1 MDKRACA
8 KRGVEMWKNWFGAK
22 DEKRA
27 VEGGGDRWP
36 KLESRVEDIEAR
48 LVDLHRKF
56 DSVAELPVQ
65 WATTT
70 TQLRRLVGHI
80 TKTQGLDALKPPA
93 PSGPTI
99 VRPMTQDDVIQL
111 VHKEAVR

>member
-1 MDKRACA
+1 
-8 KRGVEMWKNWFGAK
+8 MWKTWLAAK
-22 DEKRA
+22 GDKRA
-27 VEGGGDRWP
+27 VEGGEDRWP
-36 KLESRVEDIEAR
+36 KLESRIEDIEAR

-70 TQLRRLVGHI
+70 TQLKRLVGHI
-80 TKTQGLDALKPPA
+80 TKTQAIDAVQPVAPA
-93 PSGPTI
+93 GPTI

-111 VHKEAVR
+111 VHKEAIR